1 MANCCGVDEQPDE
14 PASANPDTSGIN
26 LDGPI
31 YGIPW
36 PANRLTYGQ
45 MRTLRQISKDV
56 RLPITQLLKD
66 AVDLYLSLLQ
76 RELRAAMM
84 LEQDR
89 QVDEVEATDDDQT
102 KLVSPTPADY
112 DAPELRDENNPTGK
126 MPASIRHEKTRMI
139 AERTSEPETD
149 LEPEVVEPSG
159 PKTQRS
165 FMFSGE

>member
-1 MANCCGVDEQPDE
+1 MAISLGVSEMPEPD
-14 PASANPDTSGIN
+14 SGNPKIPDVN
-26 LDGPI
+26 LDGSI

-36 PANRLTYGQ
+36 PANRITYGQ

-76 RELRAAMM
+76 RELRAAMVVD
-84 LEQDR
+84 QNR
-89 QVDEVEATDDDQT
+89 QVDGTKTSDDDQT
-102 KLVSPTPADY
+102 ELVSPAPANDY
-112 DAPELRDENNPTGK
+112 APELRDENSPPDK
-126 MPASIRHEKTRMI
+126 MPASGSHEKTKMI
-139 AERTSEPETD
+139 AERTSGPET
-149 LEPEVVEPSG
+149 ESPPEIVEPSG

>member
-1 MANCCGVDEQPDE
+1 MNEQPDE
-14 PASANPDTSGIN
+14 SASANPELPGIN
-26 LDGPI
+26 LDGRI

-76 RELRAAMM
+76 RELQAAMM
-84 LEQDR
+84 VEQDR
-89 QVDEVEATDDDQT
+89 QVDEIESTDDHQT
-102 KLVSPTPADY
+102 ELVSAVPADDGPEFRDEVSPT
-112 DAPELRDENNPTGK
+112 GK
-126 MPASIRHEKTRMI
+126 VPASGGHEKTKMI
-139 AERTSEPETD
+139 AERTSEPETESP
-149 LEPEVVEPSG
+149 LEIVEPSG